1 MFGGFVVDDAI
12 GMQRHPFVSNAF
24 LQSVVVVSVLAIR
37 AASDSGQHS
46 LGHIVKHSTKSELV
60 VVGDIFEVYCAWW
73 LNGVD
78 LRGNKVLLHK
88 IHQRDVAFVKRGMAT
103 KLREIRRESIGS
115 LQSCGALCASGA
127 CRCLAAN
134 IQSVA
139 NQNINVVVAKIRP
152 IGATVDTSFNIRL

>member
-1 MFGGFVVDDAI
+1 V
-12 GMQRHPFVSNAF
+12 
-24 LQSVVVVSVLAIR
+24 
-37 AASDSGQHS
+37 
-46 LGHIVKHSTKSELV
+46 
-60 VVGDIFEVYCAWW
+60 WW

-152 IGATVDTSFNIRL
+152 IGATVDTSFNIRLCWDVVFTAAALRAARAEVRDFI